1 MTAISQIN
9 FLNFYYLVRLLVK
22 FSHLYTVHAQG
33 WSSQTKKSGAYQ
45 SIPII
50 LKFEFSIQFLG
61 VKQCW
66 SPKTFFLTKS
76 YFKRLC
82 WRHYLSGR
90 WKVEELTA
98 YQLWQILHLCEFQ
111 AFEKHGIKNKIPQN
125 FPSTHHRIHI
135 LSIILFMV
143 VMWLG
148 SGVVNEHWNIKN
160 MGMSNDMYLRNNPE

>member
-1 MTAISQIN
+1 M
-9 FLNFYYLVRLLVK
+9 
-22 FSHLYTVHAQG
+22 
-33 WSSQTKKSGAYQ
+33 
-45 SIPII
+45 
-50 LKFEFSIQFLG
+50 EFSDQEKWCISKHSHFLEIWIFDTIFLG

-82 WRHYLSGR
+82 RRHYLPGR
-90 WKVEELTA
+90 WKGEELTA

-111 AFEKHGIKNKIPQN
+111 AFEKYRIKNKIPQN

-148 SGVVNEHWNIKN
+148 SGVVNEHWNIKKWVCLTTCI
-160 MGMSNDMYLRNNPE
+160 SEIILNNSLKHSLYCR